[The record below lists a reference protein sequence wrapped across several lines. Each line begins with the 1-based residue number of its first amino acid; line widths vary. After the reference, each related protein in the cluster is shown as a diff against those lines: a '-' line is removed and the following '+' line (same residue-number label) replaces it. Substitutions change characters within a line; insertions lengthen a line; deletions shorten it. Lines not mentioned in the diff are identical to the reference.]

1 MCNLRNIHYEVRY
14 AREKSHLAKKV
25 SESPQNLHAVII
37 QQHQHEMTKMVLPTF
52 S

>member
-1 MCNLRNIHYEVRY
+1 MCNLRNIHGSLDMQER
-14 AREKSHLAKKV
+14 SHISAKKV